1 MTEISV
7 APFKEPAQTQ
17 MMNRLWE
24 YQLKNGYISDENIS
38 KLAKTYRLSEIEVE
52 GVVSFYHFF
61 HRKPTG
67 KYTIYVNDSI
77 VAEHS
82 GYKRIIETF
91 ERETGAAIG
100 SVDRTGTF
108 GYSKLHVSDSV
119 IMNHRH

>member
-1 MTEISV
+1 MTAVSV
-7 APFKEPAQTQ
+7 IPFKEPVQTQ

-38 KLAKTYRLSEIEVE
+38 KLAKSYHISEVEVE

-82 GYKRIIETF
+82 GDVYKRQLLKTSSMEGIHSLK
-91 ERETGAAIG
+91 R
-100 SVDRTGTF
+100 
-108 GYSKLHVSDSV
+108 L
-119 IMNHRH
+119 